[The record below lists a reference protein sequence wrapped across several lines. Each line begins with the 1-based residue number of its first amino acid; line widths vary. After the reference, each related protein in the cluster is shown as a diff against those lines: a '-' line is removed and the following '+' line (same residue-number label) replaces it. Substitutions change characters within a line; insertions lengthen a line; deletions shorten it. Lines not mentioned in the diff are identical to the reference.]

1 MLERLNGWSSN
12 AVKLNPVGSRS
23 GIAPSS
29 LIEVE
34 LPQNCLVQLSSL
46 AMNFKATFSGTTTCI
61 PPRWFPQTMIRRIEC
76 QVNGITLSAGSN
88 NYNTVYNMLGEITTP
103 EDFCRFT
110 SLQMGGMPSGTLP
123 TLVTEL
129 ALSGPA
135 GGVAGSANHDHN
147 PYLSSQNWIG
157 FLGSQQWLNTALLGS
172 VRVRIQLDT
181 NAVMSQL
188 EAAGDASYTLD
199 DLDFTVMVASLDD
212 GLYQQALLERLASG
226 GQVSYPF
233 KSYYTYEQQNTGG
246 SASVKGTLSSSS
258 VDRVTGI
265 IRASNYSTKA
275 LSAAVLTTFLGGTTP
290 YFTACGGGPYT
301 AAGINN
307 NLVGLDGQRTTA
319 ELLSWQFL
327 INSNYSPNYLVNVS
341 NREFSKGGLGAIE
354 TRRSYGT
361 QNDTTSGDLLNYT
374 ASHIYPYTSGLDGGP
389 DLLGAAAGAGVAAA
403 VTRARG
409 NAQQRAYKNHH
420 CYSSVPLEYVSGSD
434 RLVSGSNF
442 RGSVG
447 VIFWNIETSGTN
459 HSNTMLVVEVTSVLK
474 IGAGGAAE
482 LIV

>member
-46 AMNFKATFSGTTTCI
+46 AMNFRVSYAGTTTCI

-88 NYNTVYNMLGEITTP
+88 NYGTVYNMLGEITTP

-110 SLQMGGMPSGTLP
+110 SLQMGGMPSGTEP
-123 TLVTEL
+123 VLVTNL
-129 ALSGPA
+129 ALNAASA
-135 GGVAGSANHDHN
+135 AVAAENHDHR
-147 PYLSSQNWIG
+147 PYMSAQNWIG

-172 VRVRIQLDT
+172 VRIRIQLDS
-181 NAVMSQL
+181 NAVMSQH
-188 EAAGDASYTLD
+188 ENNGDASYTLD

-212 GLYQQALLERLASG
+212 GLYQQALLERLAGG

-258 VDRVTGI
+258 VDRVTGL

-275 LSAAVLTTFLGGTTP
+275 VTAAQLTTYLGGTTP
-290 YFTACGGGPYT
+290 YFTACGGGSYT
-301 AAGINN
+301 AAGQSD
-307 NLVGLDGQRTTA
+307 NLVGLDAARTTA

-327 INSNYSPNYLVNVS
+327 INSNYSPNYLVQCA
-341 NREFSKGGLGAIE
+341 NREFSKGGLSAIE

-374 ASHIYPYTSGLDGGP
+374 ASHIYPYTT
-389 DLLGAAAGAGVAAA
+389 AAAGGPALTGPNVGGGVGG
-403 VTRARG
+403 VVNRARSD
-409 NAQQRAYKNHH
+409 AQQRAYKNYH
-420 CYSSVPLEYVSGSD
+420 CYCSVPLEYVSGSD

-447 VIFWNIETSGTN
+447 VIFWNIETSADN
-459 HSNTMLVVEVTSVLK
+459 NNTMLVVEVTSVLK